1 MEGLNGHVR
10 QWLSWVGPA
19 AVILALQFLL
29 FPLPLGVWLVGVT
42 VGLLGAL
49 LAVGMALIYR
59 ANRIMNFAQADLGMA
74 PAMLSVILVQR
85 FAWNYFLGLSVGL
98 LAALA
103 LSALVELAII
113 RRFFRAPRLILTVAT
128 IGLSQLLALVT
139 LLLPEW
145 LGQLTGREPA
155 DVFASAER
163 IRFPWKLSF
172 AVEPQIFSSEY
183 VLAWVVAPLAL
194 VAVALLLRYTDIG
207 IAIRGS
213 AEQGER
219 ASLLGV
225 PVKRLNTY
233 VWTIAG
239 VLSFVGLYLR
249 AGVLGL
255 PFGSAFTF
263 TVLLLTLAA
272 LMLGRFTQL
281 PTIALSAIV
290 LGVLEQGVAWNKEVR
305 IGLGDLE
312 LATLAA
318 DSTAFII
325 PVVGLIIIGSL
336 LLQRTGASRA
346 EQEDASS
353 WQSVEDVRP
362 VPPELRGVREVRMV
376 RYLLGAF
383 VVALLVVLPHLL
395 TVRHSLLASLVAV
408 YALVALSI
416 VILTGWAGQVSLG
429 QMGFVGVGA
438 AVSALATTE
447 WGLDLT
453 LALVVGGLA
462 GAAVAVVVGLPA
474 LRLRGLHLGVVTLA
488 FGLATTDYLL
498 NWRFFGW
505 VPRGRIARPAL
516 FGQWHLDSPT
526 RIYYVC
532 LAGLALMAFL
542 VQGIRRSRTGRV
554 LIALRENERGTQAY
568 GVSVVRAKLTAFA
581 LSGFV
586 AAFAGGLLVHH
597 QQAFDLTLVEGER
610 SIAVFT
616 ASVVGGM
623 GSLLGAALGAVYLQ
637 GGRWF
642 LPEEFWMLSTATG
655 VLLVLLVAP
664 GGLGGTLYRG
674 RDMWL
679 RWVARRRGIVSPS
692 LLADTRLP
700 EATESLREVAAASA
714 PVPGGGPDTAVPERT
729 ERSEP
734 VETVAGPGEGA
745 S

>member
-1 MEGLNGHVR
+1 MDRLNPRVR
-10 QWLSWVGPA
+10 QVFSWMAPA
-19 AVILALQFLL
+19 AVILALQLLL
-29 FPLPLGVWLVGVT
+29 FPVPLGVWLLGVT

-74 PAMLSVILVQR
+74 PAVLSVILVQR
-85 FAWNYFLGLSVGL
+85 FAWNYFLGLTVGL
-98 LAALA
+98 LTALL

-128 IGLSQLLALVT
+128 IGLSQLLALIT
-139 LLLPEW
+139 LLLPQW
-145 LGQLTGREPA
+145 LSDLTGRAPDDLQA
-155 DVFASAER
+155 MAER
-163 IRFPWKLSF
+163 IRFPWELRF
-172 AVEPQIFSSEY
+172 TIDPTVFSSEY
-183 VLAWVVAPLAL
+183 VVAWVVAPLAL
-194 VAVALLLRYTDIG
+194 AAVALLLRYTDIG

-213 AEQGER
+213 AEQGDR

-233 VWTIAG
+233 VWTFAG
-239 VLSFVGLYLR
+239 VLSFVGIYLR
-249 AGVLGL
+249 ASILGL
-255 PFGSAFTF
+255 RFGSELTF

-281 PTIALSAIV
+281 PTIALSAV
-290 LGVLEQGVAWNKEVR
+290 ALGILEQGVAWNKEVH
-305 IGLGDLE
+305 IGWGDFE
-312 LATLAA
+312 LATIPAN
-318 DSTAFII
+318 TAGFIV
-325 PVVGLIIIGSL
+325 PVVGLLIIGSL
-336 LLQRTGASRA
+336 LLQRVGVSRA
-346 EQEDASS
+346 EQDTASS

-362 VPPELRGVREVRMV
+362 VPPELLGLREVRLV
-376 RYLLGAF
+376 RYLLGTCL
-383 VVALLVVLPHLL
+383 VALLVVLPHLL
-395 TVRHSLLASLVAV
+395 TVRHSLLAALVAI

-438 AVSALATTE
+438 AVSALATAE

-488 FGLATTDYLL
+488 FGLATTEYLL

-526 RIYYVC
+526 RIYYVA
-532 LAGLALMAFL
+532 LAGLAVMAFL
-542 VQGIRRSRTGRV
+542 VLGIRRSRTGRV

-581 LSGFV
+581 ISGFV

-597 QQAFDLTLVEGER
+597 QQAFDLTLVQGER

-616 ASVVGGM
+616 AAVVGGM
-623 GSLLGAALGAVYLQ
+623 GSLLGAALGALYLQ
-637 GGRWF
+637 GGQWF
-642 LPEEFWMLSTATG
+642 LPEEFWMLSTAAG
-655 VLLVLLVAP
+655 VLLVLLVLP
-664 GGLGGTLYRG
+664 GGLGGTVYRG
-674 RDMWL
+674 RDLWL

-692 LLADTRLP
+692 LLADTRLL
-700 EATESLREVAAASA
+700 EATESLKDVAARVDSHTVRPGMEATEGAEKAAS
-714 PVPGGGPDTAVPERT
+714 
-729 ERSEP
+729 
-734 VETVAGPGEGA
+734 VETVASRGEG
-745 S
+745 SS